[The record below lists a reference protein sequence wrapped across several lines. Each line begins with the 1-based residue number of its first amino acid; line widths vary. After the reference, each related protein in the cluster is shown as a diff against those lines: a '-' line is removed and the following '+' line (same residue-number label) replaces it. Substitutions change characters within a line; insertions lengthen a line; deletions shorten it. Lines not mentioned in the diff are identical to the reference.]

1 MAMSKSLRRRPEA
14 RAGYKA
20 GYAWAES
27 GRSLNDL
34 EIAMDCATRE
44 FPDTPEGWGQEGAL
58 YDKMRNEV
66 FDEGELDELE
76 AQSDD
81 YQAGWWDG
89 VAAASIELLRRERQ

>member
-44 FPDTPEGWGQEGAL
+44 FPDTPEGWVRKAPSMTKCATRSL
-58 YDKMRNEV
+58 TK
-66 FDEGELDELE
+66 
-76 AQSDD
+76 
-81 YQAGWWDG
+81 
-89 VAAASIELLRRERQ
+89 AS